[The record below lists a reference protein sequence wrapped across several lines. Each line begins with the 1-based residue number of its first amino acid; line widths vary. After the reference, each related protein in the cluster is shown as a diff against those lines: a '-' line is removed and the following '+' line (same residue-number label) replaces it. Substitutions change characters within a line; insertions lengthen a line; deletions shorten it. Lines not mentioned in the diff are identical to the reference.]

1 MGENFSFFATLSYL
15 GKQPEC
21 LTCRLSFAIEAVA
34 KPEVSKKNKDENDG
48 IFEQGFVIFAEILN
62 KSIIRFDCIVRLIE
76 ID

>member
-21 LTCRLSFAIEAVA
+21 LTCRLSFAIVVA

-48 IFEQGFVIFAEILN
+48 IFEQGFVRFADILY
-62 KSIIRFDCIVRLIE
+62 KKHV
-76 ID
+76 